1 MSVLVNEGR
10 AAIASAIAARP
21 LHLAWGEGDPEW
33 DDQNPP
39 APPVD
44 TNVLLAEVGR
54 RALHSWEYCTPDEEG
69 GIVTTTGRYAISAE
83 PTPHLFLS
91 FKYDYADASDKVIRE
106 AAVFMDTELVAGLPA
121 GQKYYSAAQVTNP
134 GLMLSLERLYIPR
147 TPSSR
152 ETIDLV
158 ITF

>member
-10 AAIASAIAARP
+10 AAIATAIANRP
-21 LHLAWGEGDPEW
+21 LHLAWGEGDPTW
-33 DDQNPP
+33 DDNNPP

-44 TNVLLAEVGR
+44 TNVLESEVGR
-54 RALHSWEYCTPDEEG
+54 RALHSWEYCTPDENG
-69 GIVTTTGRYAISAE
+69 DIQTTTGRYSISAD
-83 PTPHLFLS
+83 PTPHLYLS
-91 FKYDYADASDKVIRE
+91 FKYDYEDASDKVIRE
-106 AAVFMDTELVAGLPA
+106 AAVFMDTEFVAGLPA
-121 GQKYYSAAQVTNP
+121 GQKYFQAAQVTNA